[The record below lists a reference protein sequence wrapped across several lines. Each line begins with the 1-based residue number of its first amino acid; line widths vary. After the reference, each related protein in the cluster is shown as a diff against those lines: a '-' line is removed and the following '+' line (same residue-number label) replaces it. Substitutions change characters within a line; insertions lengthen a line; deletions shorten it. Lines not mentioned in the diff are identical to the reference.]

1 MKAMLLAAGR
11 GSRLRP
17 WTDNTPKPL
26 LPVAGKP
33 LIVHHLEKLA
43 AAGFTEI
50 IINVSHLGNQI
61 EQALGK
67 GNQFGLQIYYSREHT
82 ALETGGGVYNVLNL
96 LGPDSFL
103 VVNADIYTDFPFTQ
117 TSLLSDAL
125 GHIVLVNNPSHNLK
139 GDYHLTQDCKI
150 ALQGLPKYTFS
161 GIGIYTTEL
170 FHDCMPGVFRLPT
183 VFESAISNQQLTGEI
198 YSGLWC
204 DVGTLDRW
212 QALEKSLT
220 I

>member
-43 AAGFTEI
+43 SAGFTEI

-61 EQALGK
+61 EQALGN
-67 GNQFGLQIYYSREHT
+67 GDQFGVQIYYSKENT
-82 ALETGGGVYNVLNL
+82 ALETGGGIYNVLHL
-96 LGPDSFL
+96 LGPDPFL
-103 VVNADIYTDFPFTQ
+103 VINADIYTDFPFTH
-117 TSLLSDAL
+117 TPLLSNDL
-125 GHIVLVNNPSHNLK
+125 GHIVLVNNPAHNLK

-150 ALQGLPKYTFS
+150 ALQNLPKFTFS
-161 GIGIYTTEL
+161 GIGIYTPEL
-170 FHDCMPGVFRLPT
+170 FHDCMPGVFRLPS
-183 VFESAISNQQLTGEI
+183 VFESAISTQQLTGEI

-204 DVGTLDRW
+204 DVGTIDRW
-212 QALEKSLT
+212 QILEKSLT